1 MTIAPALDARIEL
14 RRKIRV
20 SHLADDLAG
29 VCAELCMEQV
39 EPEQALERIQEKA
52 LEQLVSLL
60 DTRIL
65 SDAEAMDDCL
75 GLVAEESGRIAF
87 EALEKG
93 MARLREGLALL
104 ERLETSEEMEG
115 IGGEFVSGSVN

>member
-1 MTIAPALDARIEL
+1 MTIAPALDARTAL
-14 RRKIRV
+14 RRRIHA
-20 SHLADDLAG
+20 SHMADELAG
-29 VCAELCMEQV
+29 MCADLCMAQV
-39 EPEQALERIQEKA
+39 EPNQALERIQEKA

-65 SDAEAMDDCL
+65 SDAEAMDGCL
-75 GLVAEESGRIAF
+75 GLIAEESGRIAC

-104 ERLETSEEMEG
+104 ESLESSEEAEG
-115 IGGEFVSGSVN
+115 ISGEFAGGSVN

>member
-1 MTIAPALDARIEL
+1 MTIAPALDARTEL
-14 RRKIRV
+14 RRRIRA
-20 SHLADDLAG
+20 SHMADTLAG
-29 VCAELCMEQV
+29 MCADLCMEQV
-39 EPEQALERIQEKA
+39 EPEHALERIQEKA

-93 MARLREGLALL
+93 MVRLREGLALL

-115 IGGEFVSGSVN
+115 IGAEFASGSVN

>member
-1 MTIAPALDARIEL
+1 MADA
-14 RRKIRV
+14 
-20 SHLADDLAG
+20 LAG
-29 VCAELCMEQV
+29 MCADLCMEQV

-65 SDAEAMDDCL
+65 SDAEAMDSCL
-75 GLVAEESGRIAF
+75 GLIAEECGRIAC

-93 MARLREGLALL
+93 MARLREGWRCWRVWRAAK
-104 ERLETSEEMEG
+104 RWKG
-115 IGGEFVSGSVN
+115 WRRVRGGSVN

>member
-1 MTIAPALDARIEL
+1 MTIALALDARTEL
-14 RRKIRV
+14 RRKIRA
-20 SHLADDLAG
+20 SHIAEELAG
-29 VCAELCMEQV
+29 MCAELCMEQV

-65 SDAEAMDDCL
+65 TDTEAMDDCL
-75 GLVAEESGRIAF
+75 GLIAEESGKIAC

-104 ERLETSEEMEG
+104 ESLENNEEMEG
-115 IGGEFVSGSVN
+115 IGAEFAGGSVN

>member
-1 MTIAPALDARIEL
+1 MNSATALNARMEL
-14 RRKIRV
+14 RRRIRA
-20 SHLADDLAG
+20 SHMADELAEM
-29 VCAELCMEQV
+29 CADLCMEQV
-39 EPEQALERIQEKA
+39 EPEAALERIQEKA
-52 LEQLVSLL
+52 LERLVGLL

-75 GLVAEESGRIAF
+75 ELIAEESSRVAC

-104 ERLETSEEMEG
+104 ESLESEDETEAFAG
-115 IGGEFVSGSVN
+115 QFAGGSVN

>member
-1 MTIAPALDARIEL
+1 MTIAPALDARTEL
-14 RRKIRV
+14 RRRIRA
-20 SHLADDLAG
+20 SHMADELAG
-29 VCAELCMEQV
+29 MCADLCMEQV

-65 SDAEAMDDCL
+65 PDAEAMDDCL
-75 GLVAEESGRIAF
+75 ELIAEESGRIAC

-104 ERLETSEEMEG
+104 ESLESSEEMDG
-115 IGGEFVSGSVN
+115 IGGELAGGSVN

>member
-1 MTIAPALDARIEL
+1 MTIALALDARTEL
-14 RRKIRV
+14 RRKIRA
-20 SHLADDLAG
+20 SHIAEELAG
-29 VCAELCMEQV
+29 MCADLCMEQV
-39 EPEQALERIQEKA
+39 EPEQALERVQEKA

-65 SDAEAMDDCL
+65 TDTEAMDDCL
-75 GLVAEESGRIAF
+75 GLIAEESGKIAC

-104 ERLETSEEMEG
+104 ESLESSEELEG
-115 IGGEFVSGSVN
+115 IGAEFAGGSVN

>member
-1 MTIAPALDARIEL
+1 MTIAPALDARTEL
-14 RRKIRV
+14 RTRIRA
-20 SHLADDLAG
+20 SHMADALAG
-29 VCAELCMEQV
+29 MCADLCMEQV

-65 SDAEAMDDCL
+65 ADAEAMDDCL
-75 GLVAEESGRIAF
+75 GLIAEESGRIAC

-104 ERLETSEEMEG
+104 ESLESNEEMEG
-115 IGGEFVSGSVN
+115 IGGEFASGSVN

>member
-1 MTIAPALDARIEL
+1 M
-14 RRKIRV
+14 
-20 SHLADDLAG
+20 ADDLAG
-29 VCAELCMEQV
+29 MCAELCMEQV

-65 SDAEAMDDCL
+65 PDAEAMDDCL
-75 GLVAEESGRIAF
+75 GLIAEESGRIAC

-104 ERLETSEEMEG
+104 ESLDNSEEMEG
-115 IGGEFVSGSVN
+115 IGVEFAGGSVN

>member
-1 MTIAPALDARIEL
+1 MTIALALDARTEL
-14 RRKIRV
+14 RRKIRA
-20 SHLADDLAG
+20 SHIAEELAG
-29 VCAELCMEQV
+29 MCAELCMEQV

-65 SDAEAMDDCL
+65 TDTEAMDDCL
-75 GLVAEESGRIAF
+75 GLIAEESGKIAC

-104 ERLETSEEMEG
+104 ESLENNEEMEG
-115 IGGEFVSGSVN
+115 IRGEFAGGSVN

>member
-1 MTIAPALDARIEL
+1 MTIALALDARTEL
-14 RRKIRV
+14 RRRIRA
-20 SHLADDLAG
+20 SHMADALAG
-29 VCAELCMEQV
+29 MCAELCMEQV

-65 SDAEAMDDCL
+65 SDAETMDDCL
-75 GLVAEESGRIAF
+75 GLIAEESGRIAC

-104 ERLETSEEMEG
+104 ESLESSEEMEG
-115 IGGEFVSGSVN
+115 IGGEFAGGSVN